1 MTLLTKDNAP
11 LHEHAMFVRFDEKA
25 VSAEGEIEGYA
36 SVFGQLDQGDDVVL
50 PGAFRECLKNRT
62 PRDIKLL
69 WQHNPHEVIG
79 KWTELREDGKGLYA
93 KGQLFSKIQ
102 RGQEA
107 IELAREGAVDG
118 LSIGYRTKVSEFDTD
133 TGVRLLKE
141 LDLREVSLVTFP
153 MLETAR
159 VSAVKELSD
168 LKTIRD
174 YEEALRNG
182 TLPPLSQ
189 RAAKQLLSGGYNAM
203 NIARDADE
211 DGEDEDIAKFL
222 AELAAV
228 LTAQ

>member
-25 VSAEGEIEGYA
+25 VTAEGEIEGYA

-50 PGAFRECLKNRT
+50 PGAFRECLKQRS

-69 WQHNPHEVIG
+69 WQHDPHEVIG

-93 KGQLFSKIQ
+93 KGQLFQKIQ

-107 IELAREGAVDG
+107 TELAREGAVDG
-118 LSIGYRTKVSEFDTD
+118 LSIGYRTKVSEYDND

-159 VSAVKELSD
+159 VSAVKNLAD

-174 YEEALRNG
+174 FEEALVSG
-182 TLPPLSQ
+182 TLPALP
-189 RAAKQLLSGGYNAM
+189 AKDAKALLAEGFNAM
-203 NIARDADE
+203 RIARDAD
-211 DGEDEDIAKFL
+211 DGGDDEELFAAL
-222 AELAAV
+222 NQLAA
-228 LTAQ
+228 LLSQ